1 MKIGRA
7 IVILIGV
14 LAAIIV
20 VPLYDQ
26 THTVQT
32 VKDEVKAL
40 RSIFPMRNPEKKSIL
55 VRFGKHKAKKAKPK
69 KIGKYVLK
77 MNHIGPEPYL
87 AKV

>member
-1 MKIGRA
+1 MKVGRTIA
-7 IVILIGV
+7 ILLGV
-14 LAAIIV
+14 LAAVTV

-40 RSIFPMRNPEKKSIL
+40 RSLIPMRHPENKSIL
-55 VRFGKHKAKKAKPK
+55 IRIGKHKTKKAKPK

-77 MNHIGPEPYL
+77 INHIDPNL
-87 AKV
+87 F